1 MRTKMGILGILVTLV
16 TLGAAGTAAA
26 HECDGEASY
35 SYGAVGYGGAPQ
47 VDPMGYRR
55 EHERERYE
63 RFRER
68 QARREA
74 WRRHRFGRW

>member
-1 MRTKMGILGILVTLV
+1 MRTRLGILGILVTLV

-26 HECDGEASY
+26 RECDGEASD
-35 SYGAVGYGGAPQ
+35 SYGTVGYGGAPY
-47 VDPMGYRR
+47 VDPMGDRR

-68 QARREA
+68 RARREA
-74 WRRHRFGRW
+74 WRRHRFWRW